1 MTSFS
6 SPSFPRHGCWWFLA
20 ASLFH
25 AGETSSGGGVWPSR
39 VATGRLLA
47 DCVFDLSVVC
57 FCYLGSCFPIEETAA
72 IEIVLDTLL
81 IVVLLSDF
89 YSAFTVSVIFWW
101 LLLDSSRS
109 ADWFI

>member
-1 MTSFS
+1 
-6 SPSFPRHGCWWFLA
+6 LA

-81 IVVLLSDF
+81 IVVL
-89 YSAFTVSVIFWW
+89 TVSVIFWW
-101 LLLDSSRS
+101 LLLVSSRS